1 MLVDGP
7 PQPMLLATDADDHF
21 VEMPFVSRCGQMPA
35 DLVGEILA
43 KLQRPLPHCLMADQ
57 DASGR
62 EHLLDHAEAERETEV
77 QPNSMADHFSR
88 EAVANVTRM
97 TGRLHPSHMPWSGH
111 SLVNLTMPQYEC
123 RNDFPGR
130 IEILSATEQGET
142 ATSEPVAA
150 TGLKPVEHPDDFTQ
164 EPEAETEQFLVYHE
178 PQEVSRRGGLI
189 AALFVRQR

>member
-1 MLVDGP
+1 MGEAVTTEIAVGDQVRVHLHPAGAWKSFSEGVVRRVDVKTPAGHFFVLEVTHEV
-7 PQPMLLATDADDHF
+7 LLD
-21 VEMPFVSRCGQMPA
+21 
-35 DLVGEILA
+35 
-43 KLQRPLPHCLMADQ
+43 
-57 DASGR
+57 R
-62 EHLLDHAEAERETEV
+62 EHRIRPGFLDYV
-77 QPNSMADHFSR
+77 
-88 EAVANVTRM
+88 
-97 TGRLHPSHMPWSGH
+97 
-111 SLVNLTMPQYEC
+111 QYEC